1 MRSPGFGRIV
11 VYKPETADAET
22 QDVVERV
29 GFCVVVV
36 VIIVIVVIVVIIVIV
51 VIVLVLAGCRQLKRF
66 QVSGQ

>member
-11 VYKPETADAET
+11 VDKPETADAET

-36 VIIVIVVIVVIIVIV
+36 VVIVIV
-51 VIVLVLAGCRQLKRF
+51 VIVLVFAGCRQLKRF
-66 QVSGQ
+66 QVSGQWKLLSQV

>member
-11 VYKPETADAET
+11 VDKPETADAET

-36 VIIVIVVIVVIIVIV
+36 SIVIV
-51 VIVLVLAGCRQLKRF
+51 VIVLVFAGCRQLKRF
-66 QVSGQ
+66 QV

>member
-11 VYKPETADAET
+11 VDKPETADAET

-36 VIIVIVVIVVIIVIV
+36 VVIVVIVVI
-51 VIVLVLAGCRQLKRF
+51 VLVFAGCRQLKRF
-66 QVSGQ
+66 QVSGQWKLLS